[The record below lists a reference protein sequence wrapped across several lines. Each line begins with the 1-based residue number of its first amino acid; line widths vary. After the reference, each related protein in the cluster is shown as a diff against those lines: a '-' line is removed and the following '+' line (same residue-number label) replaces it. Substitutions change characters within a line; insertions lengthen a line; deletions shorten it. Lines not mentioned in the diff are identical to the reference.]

1 MSQARR
7 ARGAVAALFFVM
19 GAMTG
24 NLVPRFPDLKAQ
36 LELSNTAF
44 GTAVGAYGLGALV
57 LGLLGG
63 ELVRRFGSRRVA
75 WVSTAA
81 IAVNLVLIGLAPSWL
96 ALAAFLA
103 VAGALDSYADIGAN
117 AHGLR
122 LERIYG
128 RSILNSL
135 HGVWSIGAVVGG
147 CMGAAAAGL
156 GIAVDVHLAAAA
168 ALFGTVAVGASRLL
182 LPGPDTVEPARPSG
196 VHVRVANGIVA
207 LGLIAAMAQT
217 MEDTTAAWGGLYL
230 REELGAAAAVSG
242 LGFIALQ
249 ATQTV
254 GRLLGDRVV
263 TRHGDRAVA
272 RAGAG
277 LAGCAMVAALAVP
290 GHRDHR
296 GGLRPRRAGDRHAHP
311 RRHAGRGPAAP
322 ERHGPDAGGDGPAG
336 RPVRR
341 PAAGRRHR
349 RRVEPA
355 RRAPRDAGGRRAR
368 RAPEPFAQR
377 CSTVSLD
384 SPPKYRTAMPA
395 ASSGSNALHEK
406 TST

>member
-1 MSQARR
+1 VSQARR

-168 ALFGTVAVGASRLL
+168 ALFGTVAFGASRLM
-182 LPGPDTVEPARPSG
+182 LPGPDTVEPAPSSG
-196 VHVRVANGIVA
+196 VHVRVAHGIVA

-217 MEDTTAAWGGLYL
+217 MEDTTAAWGGVYL

-277 LAGCAMVAALAVP
+277 LAGCAMAAALAVP
-290 GHRDHR
+290 GIATTVVAF
-296 GGLRPRRAGDRHAHP
+296 GLVGL
-311 RRHAGRGPAAP
+311 GIGTLIPAAMRGADRLLP
-322 ERHGPDAGGDGPAG
+322 NGMGLMLVGTVLRVALFVVPPLVGVIADASSLRVALLVMPAG
-336 RPVRR
+336 
-341 PAAGRRHR
+341 AALVVLLSR
-349 RRVEPA
+349 
-355 RRAPRDAGGRRAR
+355 
-368 RAPEPFAQR
+368 
-377 CSTVSLD
+377 SL
-384 SPPKYRTAMPA
+384 
-395 ASSGSNALHEK
+395 SGPSR
-406 TST
+406 